1 MLCCLI
7 YHIQTC
13 ALFCFLKQLFIKGQ
27 LMSTDLQNDI
37 PTITSNGFANLNLD
51 SALLRA
57 IEESGYTTPTAIQA
71 QAIPVI
77 TAGNDLM
84 ASAQTGTGK
93 TAAFMLP
100 ALNLLATPHAL
111 KSRGPRILV
120 LVPTRELAAQVNEA
134 ARKYGK
140 FIRAR
145 TVSIVGGMPYP
156 LQNKLLSQPLDILVA
171 TPGRLLDHMERGRI
185 DLTRLQML
193 ILDEA
198 DRMLDMG
205 FLPDVERICSQL
217 TAERQTL
224 LFSATL
230 DGDIARIAKQ
240 ILKNPK
246 TIQVATQKEK
256 HANIEQRLHYVD
268 DMTHKNKLLEHL
280 LIAPDMNQAIIFTST
295 KRHAD
300 LLAEDLYA
308 AGHKTAALHGDMTQ
322 GARNRTLTK
331 LRHGDVKV
339 LVATD
344 VAARG
349 IDVQGI
355 SHVINYDLPKFAE
368 DYVHRIGRTGRA
380 GASGIAISFASNM
393 DRHILRKIEQFTGN
407 RLEAAVVEGFEPKRA
422 FKADGPST
430 GRGSSRGNDRNSRNE
445 RSHAPGGR
453 GGYQPRDNARPSFG
467 DRAAFSDAPARHMG
481 GEKPAGRADG
491 ERSYGPRAGGFNERN
506 KERSQDGARPARAF
520 GDKPSFGDR
529 AAFGAKPAYNSERPA
544 RNAERFGS
552 DNSNKTM
559 PRDESGEVNGNSRSY
574 TKDTDMQFAR
584 ELSKGFGGKSNGD
597 KAFNDKGSSP
607 KPFAR
612 KPEGGYGDRPN
623 RSSAPRSNT
632 ARGDVPRSSAPRS
645 EAPRGDF
652 AKPST
657 GEKFGNPRPRPTG
670 DRPAR
675 SGGDSAPRRTRSFA

>member
-1 MLCCLI
+1 
-7 YHIQTC
+7 
-13 ALFCFLKQLFIKGQ
+13 
-27 LMSTDLQNDI
+27 MSFE
-37 PTITSNGFANLNLD
+37 SLNL
-51 SALLRA
+51 APELLRA

-71 QAIPVI
+71 QAIPVV
-77 TAGNDLM
+77 TAGHDLM

-100 ALNLLATPHAL
+100 ALNLLATPHEI

-120 LVPTRELAAQVNEA
+120 LVPTRELATQVNEA
-134 ARKYGK
+134 ARNYGK

-185 DLTRLQML
+185 DLSRLQML

-230 DGDIARIAKQ
+230 DGDIARVAKQ

-246 TIQVATQKEK
+246 TIQVAGQKEK

-280 LIAPDMNQAIIFTST
+280 LIAPEVNQVIIFTST

-331 LRHGDVKV
+331 LRQGEVKV

-380 GASGIAISFASNM
+380 GNTGIAISFASNM

-407 RLEAAVVEGFEPKRA
+407 RMDPTTVEGFEPKRA
-422 FKADGPST
+422 MKMDGPGN
-430 GRGSSRGNDRNSRNE
+430 GRGDRGDIRRDA
-445 RSHAPGGR
+445 HKPGGR
-453 GGYQPRDNARPSFG
+453 GGFKPRDDRGGFNDRGPRTESRGDTRPSFSRDSSDSRGDSRSENRGNRDSAPRESNGNSASYAGRSERPSSDRPRSFG
-467 DRAAFSDAPARHMG
+467 DRN
-481 GEKPAGRADG
+481 
-491 ERSYGPRAGGFNERN
+491 AGGD
-506 KERSQDGARPARAF
+506 RSNSDRSRSDRPS
-520 GDKPSFGDR
+520 GDRSSAAPNRSFGDSV
-529 AAFGAKPAYNSERPA
+529 AFGKKP
-544 RNAERFGS
+544 F
-552 DNSNKTM
+552 
-559 PRDESGEVNGNSRSY
+559 PRDGAS
-574 TKDTDMQFAR
+574 
-584 ELSKGFGGKSNGD
+584 
-597 KAFNDKGSSP
+597 
-607 KPFAR
+607 
-612 KPEGGYGDRPN
+612 
-623 RSSAPRSNT
+623 
-632 ARGDVPRSSAPRS
+632 
-645 EAPRGDF
+645 APRGD
-652 AKPST
+652 SNR
-657 GEKFGNPRPRPTG
+657 GDSRGNRTDAPRGDNRVLGQRYEGRSDAPRG
-670 DRPAR
+670 DRSAAPARRDSNDSRPAR
-675 SGGDSAPRRTRSFA
+675 PSTDTRSFGNANAGSGAPRRPRSFA

>member
-1 MLCCLI
+1 
-7 YHIQTC
+7 
-13 ALFCFLKQLFIKGQ
+13 
-27 LMSTDLQNDI
+27 MS
-37 PTITSNGFANLNLD
+37 FASLNLD
-51 SALLRA
+51 NALLRA

-71 QAIPVI
+71 QAIPVV
-77 TAGNDLM
+77 TAGHDLM

-100 ALNLLATPHAL
+100 ALNLLATPHEL

-120 LVPTRELAAQVNEA
+120 LVPTRELATQVNEA

-185 DLTRLQML
+185 DLSRLQML
-193 ILDEA
+193 VLDEA

-205 FLPDVERICSQL
+205 FLPDVERICEQL

-230 DGDIARIAKQ
+230 DGDIARIARQ

-280 LIAPDMNQAIIFTST
+280 LIAPEVNQVIIFTST
-295 KRHAD
+295 KRHCD
-300 LLAEDLYA
+300 VLAEDLYA

-331 LRHGDVKV
+331 LRQGDVKV

-349 IDVQGI
+349 IDVAGI
-355 SHVINYDLPKFAE
+355 THVINYDLPKFAE

-380 GASGIAISFASNM
+380 GNTGIAISFASNI

-407 RLEAAVVEGFEPKRA
+407 RMEPSTIEGFEPKRA
-422 FKADGPST
+422 MKMDGPGN
-430 GRGSSRGNDRNSRNE
+430 GRGDRGDIRRDA
-445 RSHAPGGR
+445 HKPGGR
-453 GGYQPRDNARPSFG
+453 GGFKPRDDRGPRTERTGGFQARDENRGNRDSAARPSNGNAYAGRSDRPTDDRPRQFSDRPQGARPQSDRPAAGAPNRSFGDSIAFGKKPYSRDNASAPRGDSNRDSRGNRQDANRGDNRVLGARYEGRNDAARG
-467 DRAAFSDAPARHMG
+467 DRSAAPQRRDSAR
-481 GEKPAGRADG
+481 PD
-491 ERSYGPRAGGFNERN
+491 S
-506 KERSQDGARPARAF
+506 RPARAYN
-520 GDKPSFGDR
+520 DTRSFG
-529 AAFGAKPAYNSERPA
+529 
-544 RNAERFGS
+544 NANAGS
-552 DNSNKTM
+552 N
-559 PRDESGEVNGNSRSY
+559 
-574 TKDTDMQFAR
+574 
-584 ELSKGFGGKSNGD
+584 
-597 KAFNDKGSSP
+597 
-607 KPFAR
+607 
-612 KPEGGYGDRPN
+612 
-623 RSSAPRSNT
+623 
-632 ARGDVPRSSAPRS
+632 
-645 EAPRGDF
+645 
-652 AKPST
+652 
-657 GEKFGNPRPRPTG
+657 
-670 DRPAR
+670 
-675 SGGDSAPRRTRSFA
+675 APRRPRSFA

>member
-1 MLCCLI
+1 
-7 YHIQTC
+7 
-13 ALFCFLKQLFIKGQ
+13 
-27 LMSTDLQNDI
+27 MS
-37 PTITSNGFANLNLD
+37 FASLNLD
-51 SALLRA
+51 NALLRA

-71 QAIPVI
+71 QAIPVV
-77 TAGNDLM
+77 TAGHDLM

-100 ALNLLATPHAL
+100 ALNLLATPHEL

-120 LVPTRELAAQVNEA
+120 LVPTRELATQVNEA

-185 DLTRLQML
+185 DLSRLQML
-193 ILDEA
+193 VLDEA

-205 FLPDVERICSQL
+205 FLPDVERICEQL

-230 DGDIARIAKQ
+230 DGDIARIARQ

-280 LIAPDMNQAIIFTST
+280 LIAPEVNQVIIFTST
-295 KRHAD
+295 KRHCD
-300 LLAEDLYA
+300 VLAEDLYA

-331 LRHGDVKV
+331 LRQGDVKV

-349 IDVQGI
+349 IDVAGI
-355 SHVINYDLPKFAE
+355 THVINYDLPKFAE

-380 GASGIAISFASNM
+380 GNTGIAISFASNI

-407 RLEAAVVEGFEPKRA
+407 RMEPSTIEGFEPKRA
-422 FKADGPST
+422 MKMDGPGN
-430 GRGSSRGNDRNSRNE
+430 GRGDRGDIRRDA
-445 RSHAPGGR
+445 HKPGGR
-453 GGYQPRDNARPSFG
+453 GGFKPRDDRGSFNDRGPRTERTGGYQARDGASRDDRGNRDSASRPSNGNAYVGRSDRPTDDRPRQFSDRPNTARPQGDRPAAGAPNRSFGDSIAFGKKPYSRDNASAPRG
-467 DRAAFSDAPARHMG
+467 DSNRDSRGNRQDANRGDNRVLGARYEGRNDAA
-481 GEKPAGRADG
+481 RAD
-491 ERSYGPRAGGFNERN
+491 RSAAPQRRDSARPD
-506 KERSQDGARPARAF
+506 SRPARANN
-520 GDKPSFGDR
+520 DTRSFG
-529 AAFGAKPAYNSERPA
+529 
-544 RNAERFGS
+544 NANAGS
-552 DNSNKTM
+552 N
-559 PRDESGEVNGNSRSY
+559 
-574 TKDTDMQFAR
+574 
-584 ELSKGFGGKSNGD
+584 
-597 KAFNDKGSSP
+597 
-607 KPFAR
+607 
-612 KPEGGYGDRPN
+612 
-623 RSSAPRSNT
+623 
-632 ARGDVPRSSAPRS
+632 
-645 EAPRGDF
+645 
-652 AKPST
+652 
-657 GEKFGNPRPRPTG
+657 
-670 DRPAR
+670 
-675 SGGDSAPRRTRSFA
+675 APRRPRSFA

>member
-1 MLCCLI
+1 
-7 YHIQTC
+7 
-13 ALFCFLKQLFIKGQ
+13 
-27 LMSTDLQNDI
+27 MS
-37 PTITSNGFANLNLD
+37 FASLNLD
-51 SALLRA
+51 NALLRA

-71 QAIPVI
+71 QAIPVV
-77 TAGNDLM
+77 TAGHDLM

-100 ALNLLATPHAL
+100 ALNLLATPHEL

-120 LVPTRELAAQVNEA
+120 LVPTRELATQVNEA

-185 DLTRLQML
+185 DLSRLQML
-193 ILDEA
+193 VLDEA

-205 FLPDVERICSQL
+205 FLPDVERICEQL

-230 DGDIARIAKQ
+230 DGDIARIARQ

-268 DMTHKNKLLEHL
+268 DMSHKNKLLEHL
-280 LIAPDMNQAIIFTST
+280 LIAPEVNQVIIFTST
-295 KRHAD
+295 KRHCD
-300 LLAEDLYA
+300 VLAEDLYA

-331 LRHGDVKV
+331 LRQGDVKV

-349 IDVQGI
+349 IDVAGI
-355 SHVINYDLPKFAE
+355 THVINYDLPKFAE

-380 GASGIAISFASNM
+380 GNTGIAISFASNI

-407 RLEAAVVEGFEPKRA
+407 RMEPSTIEGFEPKRA
-422 FKADGPST
+422 MKMDGPGN
-430 GRGSSRGNDRNSRNE
+430 GRGDRGDIRRDA
-445 RSHAPGGR
+445 HKPGGR
-453 GGYQPRDNARPSFG
+453 GGFKPRDDRGSFNDRGPRTERTGGFQARDGARDDNRGNRDSAARPSNAYAGRSDRPTDDRPRQFSDRPNTARPQGDRPAAGAPNRSFGDSIAFGKKPYSRDNASAPRG
-467 DRAAFSDAPARHMG
+467 DSNRDSRGNRQDANRGDNRVLGARYEGRNDAA
-481 GEKPAGRADG
+481 RAD
-491 ERSYGPRAGGFNERN
+491 RSAAPQRRDSARPD
-506 KERSQDGARPARAF
+506 SRPARANN
-520 GDKPSFGDR
+520 DTRSFG
-529 AAFGAKPAYNSERPA
+529 
-544 RNAERFGS
+544 NANAGS
-552 DNSNKTM
+552 N
-559 PRDESGEVNGNSRSY
+559 
-574 TKDTDMQFAR
+574 
-584 ELSKGFGGKSNGD
+584 
-597 KAFNDKGSSP
+597 
-607 KPFAR
+607 
-612 KPEGGYGDRPN
+612 
-623 RSSAPRSNT
+623 
-632 ARGDVPRSSAPRS
+632 
-645 EAPRGDF
+645 
-652 AKPST
+652 
-657 GEKFGNPRPRPTG
+657 
-670 DRPAR
+670 
-675 SGGDSAPRRTRSFA
+675 APRRPRSFA

>member
-1 MLCCLI
+1 
-7 YHIQTC
+7 
-13 ALFCFLKQLFIKGQ
+13 
-27 LMSTDLQNDI
+27 MSFE
-37 PTITSNGFANLNLD
+37 SLNLD
-51 SALLRA
+51 NALLRA

-71 QAIPVI
+71 QAIPVV
-77 TAGNDLM
+77 TAGHDLM

-100 ALNLLATPHAL
+100 ALNLLATPHEL

-120 LVPTRELAAQVNEA
+120 LVPTRELATQVNEA

-185 DLTRLQML
+185 DLSRLQML
-193 ILDEA
+193 VLDEA

-205 FLPDVERICSQL
+205 FLPDVERICEQL

-230 DGDIARIAKQ
+230 DGDIARIARQ

-280 LIAPDMNQAIIFTST
+280 LIAPEVNQVIIFTST
-295 KRHAD
+295 KRHCD
-300 LLAEDLYA
+300 VLAEDLYA

-331 LRHGDVKV
+331 LRQGEVKV

-349 IDVQGI
+349 IDVAGI
-355 SHVINYDLPKFAE
+355 THVINYDLPKFAE

-380 GASGIAISFASNM
+380 GNTGIAISFASNI

-407 RLEAAVVEGFEPKRA
+407 RMDPSTIEGFEPKRA
-422 FKADGPST
+422 MKMDGPGN
-430 GRGSSRGNDRNSRNE
+430 GRGDRGDIRRDA
-445 RSHAPGGR
+445 HKPGGR
-453 GGYQPRDNARPSFG
+453 GGFKPRDDRGSFNDRGPRTERTGGYQARDGASRDENRGNRDSAARPSNGNAYAGRSDRPSDDRPRQFSDRPNTARPQGDRPQSDRPAAGAPNRSFGDSIAFGKKPYSRDNASAPRG
-467 DRAAFSDAPARHMG
+467 DSNRDSRGNRQDANRGDNRVLGARYEGRNDAA
-481 GEKPAGRADG
+481 RAD
-491 ERSYGPRAGGFNERN
+491 RSAAPQRRDSARPD
-506 KERSQDGARPARAF
+506 SRPARANN
-520 GDKPSFGDR
+520 DTRSFG
-529 AAFGAKPAYNSERPA
+529 
-544 RNAERFGS
+544 NANAGS
-552 DNSNKTM
+552 N
-559 PRDESGEVNGNSRSY
+559 
-574 TKDTDMQFAR
+574 
-584 ELSKGFGGKSNGD
+584 
-597 KAFNDKGSSP
+597 
-607 KPFAR
+607 
-612 KPEGGYGDRPN
+612 
-623 RSSAPRSNT
+623 
-632 ARGDVPRSSAPRS
+632 
-645 EAPRGDF
+645 
-652 AKPST
+652 
-657 GEKFGNPRPRPTG
+657 
-670 DRPAR
+670 
-675 SGGDSAPRRTRSFA
+675 APRRPRSFA

>member
-1 MLCCLI
+1 
-7 YHIQTC
+7 
-13 ALFCFLKQLFIKGQ
+13 
-27 LMSTDLQNDI
+27 MSLESTASSS
-37 PTITSNGFANLNLD
+37 ITFESLNLHP
-51 SALLRA
+51 SILRA
-57 IEESGYTTPTAIQA
+57 IEEAGYTHPTPIQA
-71 QAIPVI
+71 QAIPEVM
-77 TAGNDLM
+77 AGHDIM

-93 TAAFMLP
+93 TAGFTLP
-100 ALNLLATPHAL
+100 ALNLLATPHASN
-111 KSRGPRILV
+111 SRGPRILV
-120 LVPTRELAAQVNEA
+120 LVPTRELAAQVNES

-140 FIRAR
+140 YIRAR

-171 TPGRLLDHMERGRI
+171 TPGRFIDHMERGRI

-205 FLPDVERICSQL
+205 FMPDVERICQAL
-217 TAERQTL
+217 PKERQTL

-230 DGDIARIAKQ
+230 DGNIGRIARD

-246 TIQVATQKEK
+246 TIQIAQQKEK
-256 HANIEQRLHYVD
+256 HANIEQRLHFVD

-300 LLAEDLYA
+300 VLAEDLYA

-380 GASGIAISFASNM
+380 NNKGVAISFASNM

-407 RLEAAVVEGFEPKRA
+407 KMEAAVIEGFEPKRA
-422 FKADGPST
+422 FNKDAPEGK
-430 GRGSSRGNDRNSRNE
+430 RGAGSRSDRGNSRGADRNSRNE
-445 RSHAPGGR
+445 RSHKPGGS
-453 GGYQPRDNARPSFG
+453 GGYQPRTNSAERRPSFG
-467 DRAAFSDAPARHMG
+467 DRAAFNDATGGRMG
-481 GEKPAGRADG
+481 GEKPASRSFSDRA
-491 ERSYGPRAGGFNERN
+491 ERS
-506 KERSQDGARPARAF
+506 F
-520 GDKPSFGDR
+520 GDKPRNDR
-529 AAFGAKPAYNSERPA
+529 NFSERNFSDKPARTE
-544 RNAERFGS
+544 NAGNRDS
-552 DNSNKTM
+552 A
-559 PRDESGEVNGNSRSY
+559 PRTEVNGNSRSY

-584 ELSKGFGGKSNGD
+584 ELAKGFGGGRADAK
-597 KAFNDKGSSP
+597 
-607 KPFAR
+607 
-612 KPEGGYGDRPN
+612 
-623 RSSAPRSNT
+623 RSSA
-632 ARGDVPRSSAPRS
+632 ASADSRPAKPRS
-645 EAPRGDF
+645 ENF
-652 AKPST
+652 
-657 GEKFGNPRPRPTG
+657 GEKFGNPRP
-670 DRPAR
+670 AR
-675 SGGDSAPRRTRSFA
+675 AGAANRGFSNAPNKNGGDSAPRRPQGDGARRSRDFA

>member
-1 MLCCLI
+1 
-7 YHIQTC
+7 
-13 ALFCFLKQLFIKGQ
+13 
-27 LMSTDLQNDI
+27 MSFEL
-37 PTITSNGFANLNLD
+37 LNLD
-51 SALLRA
+51 NAILRA

-77 TAGNDLM
+77 TEGHDLM

-120 LVPTRELAAQVNEA
+120 LVPTRELATQVNEA
-134 ARKYGK
+134 TRKYGK

-246 TIQVATQKEK
+246 TIQVAGQKEK

-331 LRHGDVKV
+331 LRQGDVKV

-407 RLEAAVVEGFEPKRA
+407 GMTPSVIEGFEPKRA
-422 FKADGPST
+422 FKTDGAGKS
-430 GRGSSRGNDRNSRNE
+430 GASRGNDRNGRNE

-453 GGYQPRDNARPSFG
+453 GGYQPRDNNRASFG
-467 DRAAFSDAPARHMG
+467 DRIM
-481 GEKPAGRADG
+481 GEKASSNASGGRGDAQK
-491 ERSYGPRAGGFNERN
+491 SYGPRAGGFNDRN
-506 KERSQDGARPARAF
+506 KERTNDGARPARSFSDRNDRPAF
-520 GDKPSFGDR
+520 GDRPTRNDAANREPSR
-529 AAFGAKPAYNSERPA
+529 
-544 RNAERFGS
+544 ERFGS
-552 DNSNKTM
+552 NN
-559 PRDESGEVNGNSRSY
+559 ESAGNRQAREGSEINGNSRSY
-574 TKDTDMQFAR
+574 TKETDMQFAR
-584 ELSKGFGGKSNGD
+584 DLGKENARKTFGDRASNNRDSASKS
-597 KAFNDKGSSP
+597 
-607 KPFAR
+607 FAR
-612 KPEGGYGDRPN
+612 KPEGAFGDRPN
-623 RSSAPRSNT
+623 RSTNRNE
-632 ARGDVPRSSAPRS
+632 GRSSAPRS
-645 EAPRGDF
+645 DAPRADF
-652 AKPST
+652 SKPNT
-657 GEKFGNPRPRPTG
+657 GEKFGNPRPQRNN
-670 DRPAR
+670 DRPAAAR
-675 SGGDSAPRRTRSFA
+675 PNTGHSGGFGSAGAAGNSAPRRPRSFA

>member
-1 MLCCLI
+1 
-7 YHIQTC
+7 
-13 ALFCFLKQLFIKGQ
+13 
-27 LMSTDLQNDI
+27 MSFESL
-37 PTITSNGFANLNLD
+37 NLNP
-51 SALLRA
+51 AILRA
-57 IEESGYTTPTAIQA
+57 IEESGYTEPTAIQA
-71 QAIPVI
+71 QAIPVV
-77 TAGNDLM
+77 TEGHDLM

-100 ALNLLATPHAL
+100 ALNLLATPHEL

-140 FIRAR
+140 FLRAR

-185 DLTRLQML
+185 DLSRLQML

-217 TAERQTL
+217 STERQTL

-246 TIQVATQKEK
+246 IIQVATQKEK

-280 LIAPDMNQAIIFTST
+280 LIAPDMNQVIIFTST

-300 LLAEDLYA
+300 VLAEDLYA

-380 GASGIAISFASNM
+380 SNTGIAISFASNM
-393 DRHILRKIEQFTGN
+393 DRHILRKIEQFTGQ
-407 RLEAAVVEGFEPKRA
+407 RLEAAVIEGFEPKRA
-422 FKADGPST
+422 MKMDGAPGKS
-430 GRGSSRGNDRNSRNE
+430 GGSRGSERSNRNE
-445 RSHAPGGR
+445 RSHTPGGR
-453 GGYQPRDNARPSFG
+453 GGYQPRDNNRASFG
-467 DRAAFSDAPARHMG
+467 DRIM
-481 GEKPAGRADG
+481 GEKPSGRPNHKSNDRGDFKSSDRPQGRTFAD
-491 ERSYGPRAGGFNERN
+491 RSDRPVRN
-506 KERSQDGARPARAF
+506 V
-520 GDKPSFGDR
+520 
-529 AAFGAKPAYNSERPA
+529 
-544 RNAERFGS
+544 ERFT
-552 DNSNKTM
+552 NN
-559 PRDESGEVNGNSRSY
+559 ESAGNRESKPTEINGNSRSY

-597 KAFNDKGSSP
+597 RASNDRGAAP
-607 KPFAR
+607 KSYAR
-612 KPEGGYGDRPN
+612 KPEGSFGARPN
-623 RSSAPRSNT
+623 RSEGSRS
-632 ARGDVPRSSAPRS
+632 
-645 EAPRGDF
+645 APRGD
-652 AKPST
+652 APRVAT
-657 GEKFGNPRPRPTG
+657 GEKFGNPRPQRNN
-670 DRPAR
+670 DRPASGGRPSASTGR
-675 SGGDSAPRRTRSFA
+675 SGGDASPRRPRSFA

>member
-1 MLCCLI
+1 
-7 YHIQTC
+7 
-13 ALFCFLKQLFIKGQ
+13 
-27 LMSTDLQNDI
+27 MSNDLQNDF
-37 PTITSNGFANLNLD
+37 PKSTTQAFANLNLD
-51 SALLRA
+51 SAILRA
-57 IEESGYTTPTAIQA
+57 IEESGYTNPTAIQA

-77 TAGNDLM
+77 TEGNDLM

-120 LVPTRELAAQVNEA
+120 LVPTRELATQVNEA
-134 ARKYGK
+134 TRKYGK

-246 TIQVATQKEK
+246 TIQVASQKEK

-331 LRHGDVKV
+331 LRQGDVKV

-380 GASGIAISFASNM
+380 GEN
-393 DRHILRKIEQFTGN
+393 N
-407 RLEAAVVEGFEPKRA
+407 RLVHIW
-422 FKADGPST
+422 
-430 GRGSSRGNDRNSRNE
+430 RN
-445 RSHAPGGR
+445 
-453 GGYQPRDNARPSFG
+453 
-467 DRAAFSDAPARHMG
+467 
-481 GEKPAGRADG
+481 
-491 ERSYGPRAGGFNERN
+491 
-506 KERSQDGARPARAF
+506 
-520 GDKPSFGDR
+520 
-529 AAFGAKPAYNSERPA
+529 
-544 RNAERFGS
+544 
-552 DNSNKTM
+552 
-559 PRDESGEVNGNSRSY
+559 
-574 TKDTDMQFAR
+574 
-584 ELSKGFGGKSNGD
+584 
-597 KAFNDKGSSP
+597 
-607 KPFAR
+607 
-612 KPEGGYGDRPN
+612 
-623 RSSAPRSNT
+623 
-632 ARGDVPRSSAPRS
+632 
-645 EAPRGDF
+645 
-652 AKPST
+652 
-657 GEKFGNPRPRPTG
+657 
-670 DRPAR
+670 
-675 SGGDSAPRRTRSFA
+675 

>member
-1 MLCCLI
+1 
-7 YHIQTC
+7 
-13 ALFCFLKQLFIKGQ
+13 
-27 LMSTDLQNDI
+27 MSFE
-37 PTITSNGFANLNLD
+37 SLNLD
-51 SALLRA
+51 NALLRA

-71 QAIPVI
+71 QAIPVV
-77 TAGNDLM
+77 TAGHDLM

-100 ALNLLATPHAL
+100 ALNLLATPHEL

-120 LVPTRELAAQVNEA
+120 LVPTRELATQVNEA

-185 DLTRLQML
+185 DLSRLQML
-193 ILDEA
+193 VLDEA

-205 FLPDVERICSQL
+205 FLPDVERICEQL

-230 DGDIARIAKQ
+230 DGDIARVAKQ

-280 LIAPDMNQAIIFTST
+280 LIAPEVNQVIIFTST
-295 KRHAD
+295 KRHCD
-300 LLAEDLYA
+300 VLAEDLYA

-331 LRHGDVKV
+331 LRQGDVKV

-380 GASGIAISFASNM
+380 GNTGIAISFASNM

-407 RLEAAVVEGFEPKRA
+407 RMEPGVIEGFEPKRA
-422 FKADGPST
+422 MKMDGPGN
-430 GRGSSRGNDRNSRNE
+430 GRGDRGDIRRDA
-445 RSHAPGGR
+445 HKPGGR
-453 GGYQPRDNARPSFG
+453 GGFKPRDDRGGFNDRGPRTERPSFSRDSSSRDENRGNRDSAPRETNGNSAGYAGRTERPAGDRPRSFG
-467 DRAAFSDAPARHMG
+467 DRANSSSDRNRSDRPQGDRASAGAPNRSFGDSVAFGKKPYPRDSASAPRSDSNRGDRDSRGNRPDANRGDNRVLGARYEGRTDAPRGDRSSAPARRDSAR
-481 GEKPAGRADG
+481 PD
-491 ERSYGPRAGGFNERN
+491 S
-506 KERSQDGARPARAF
+506 RPARANTESR
-520 GDKPSFGDR
+520 SFG
-529 AAFGAKPAYNSERPA
+529 
-544 RNAERFGS
+544 
-552 DNSNKTM
+552 NSNA
-559 PRDESGEVNGNSRSY
+559 G
-574 TKDTDMQFAR
+574 
-584 ELSKGFGGKSNGD
+584 SN
-597 KAFNDKGSSP
+597 
-607 KPFAR
+607 
-612 KPEGGYGDRPN
+612 
-623 RSSAPRSNT
+623 
-632 ARGDVPRSSAPRS
+632 
-645 EAPRGDF
+645 
-652 AKPST
+652 
-657 GEKFGNPRPRPTG
+657 
-670 DRPAR
+670 
-675 SGGDSAPRRTRSFA
+675 APRRPRSFA

>member
-1 MLCCLI
+1 LS
-7 YHIQTC
+7 
-13 ALFCFLKQLFIKGQ
+13 FE
-27 LMSTDLQNDI
+27 S
-37 PTITSNGFANLNLD
+37 LNLD
-51 SALLRA
+51 NALLRA

-71 QAIPVI
+71 QAIPVV
-77 TAGNDLM
+77 TAGHDLM

-100 ALNLLATPHAL
+100 ALNLLATPHEL

-120 LVPTRELAAQVNEA
+120 LVPTRELATQVNEA

-185 DLTRLQML
+185 DLSRLQML
-193 ILDEA
+193 VLDEA

-205 FLPDVERICSQL
+205 FLPDVERICEQL

-230 DGDIARIAKQ
+230 DGDIARVAKQ

-280 LIAPDMNQAIIFTST
+280 LIAPEVNQVIIFTST
-295 KRHAD
+295 KRHCD
-300 LLAEDLYA
+300 VLAEDLYA

-331 LRHGDVKV
+331 LRQGDVKV

-380 GASGIAISFASNM
+380 GNTGIAISFASNM

-407 RLEAAVVEGFEPKRA
+407 RMEPGVIEGFEPKRA
-422 FKADGPST
+422 MKMDGPGN
-430 GRGSSRGNDRNSRNE
+430 GRGDRGDIRRDA
-445 RSHAPGGR
+445 HKPGGR
-453 GGYQPRDNARPSFG
+453 GGCKPRDDRGGFNDRGPRTERPSFSRDSSSRDENRGNRDSAPRETNGNSAGYAGRTERPAGDRPRNFG
-467 DRAAFSDAPARHMG
+467 DRANAGGDRNRSDRPQGDRASAGAPNRSFGDSVAFGKKPYPRDSASAPRSDSNRGDRDSRGNRPDANRGDNRVLGARYEGRTDAPRGDRSSAPARRDSAR
-481 GEKPAGRADG
+481 PD
-491 ERSYGPRAGGFNERN
+491 S
-506 KERSQDGARPARAF
+506 RPARANTESR
-520 GDKPSFGDR
+520 SFG
-529 AAFGAKPAYNSERPA
+529 
-544 RNAERFGS
+544 
-552 DNSNKTM
+552 NSNA
-559 PRDESGEVNGNSRSY
+559 G
-574 TKDTDMQFAR
+574 
-584 ELSKGFGGKSNGD
+584 SN
-597 KAFNDKGSSP
+597 
-607 KPFAR
+607 
-612 KPEGGYGDRPN
+612 
-623 RSSAPRSNT
+623 
-632 ARGDVPRSSAPRS
+632 
-645 EAPRGDF
+645 
-652 AKPST
+652 
-657 GEKFGNPRPRPTG
+657 
-670 DRPAR
+670 
-675 SGGDSAPRRTRSFA
+675 APRRPRSFA

>member
-1 MLCCLI
+1 MCVI
-7 YHIQTC
+7 AC
-13 ALFCFLKQLFIKGQ
+13 ALFSTINLFITFGDNIRKGHT
-27 LMSTDLQNDI
+27 LSLVT
-37 PTITSNGFANLNLD
+37 TFESLNLHP
-51 SALLRA
+51 SILRA
-57 IEESGYTTPTAIQA
+57 VEESGYTTPTPIQA
-71 QAIPVI
+71 QAIPEVL
-77 TAGNDLM
+77 AGHDIM

-93 TAAFMLP
+93 TAAFTLP
-100 ALNLLATPHAL
+100 ALNLLATPHASN
-111 KSRGPRILV
+111 SRGPRILV
-120 LVPTRELAAQVNEA
+120 LVPTRELAAQVNES

-140 FIRAR
+140 HIRAR

-171 TPGRLLDHMERGRI
+171 TPGRFIDHLDRGRI
-185 DLTRLQML
+185 DLSRLQML

-205 FLPDVERICSQL
+205 FMPDVERICSAL
-217 TAERQTL
+217 PKERQTL

-230 DGDIARIAKQ
+230 DGNIGRIARD

-246 TIQVATQKEK
+246 TIQVAQQKEK

-380 GASGIAISFASNM
+380 GNTGIAISFASNM

-407 RLEAAVVEGFEPKRA
+407 KMEPAVIEGFEPKRA
-422 FKADGPST
+422 IKMDGAEGKRGA
-430 GRGSSRGNDRNSRNE
+430 GRGDSRGASRNDRNE
-445 RSHAPGGR
+445 RSHKPGGS
-453 GGYQPRDNARPSFG
+453 GGYQPRTGASPRQSFG
-467 DRAAFSDAPARHMG
+467 DRVM
-481 GEKPAGRADG
+481 GEKPAS
-491 ERSYGPRAGGFNERN
+491 RS
-506 KERSQDGARPARAF
+506 F
-520 GDKPSFGDR
+520 GDKPRGDRNFSDRPARSFSDRAPSSRPAGDRGFGDR
-529 AAFGAKPAYNSERPA
+529 PQSDRNFSDRHFSNNTGRTPDRAENAGNRTPREGSSEI
-544 RNAERFGS
+544 
-552 DNSNKTM
+552 
-559 PRDESGEVNGNSRSY
+559 NGNSRSY

-584 ELSKGFGGKSNGD
+584 ELSKGFGG
-597 KAFNDKGSSP
+597 
-607 KPFAR
+607 AR
-612 KPEGGYGDRPN
+612 PARNE
-623 RSSAPRSNT
+623 APRSNT
-632 ARGDVPRSSAPRS
+632 ARPAYAGSAKIS
-645 EAPRGDF
+645 
-652 AKPST
+652 
-657 GEKFGNPRPRPTG
+657 GEKFGNPRPQRSNDRAPNAAPSG
-670 DRPAR
+670 DH
-675 SGGDSAPRRTRSFA
+675 APRRSNISNGADGARRTRNFA